1 MAVAGTAVAVVE
13 GAVPMMKWAT
23 NEGRSLV
30 LDDEQVARAMI
41 AMPRALME
49 LEGEVEE
56 QGLEALEASEGEEGA
71 PPH

>member
-1 MAVAGTAVAVVE
+1 MAVAVAVAGTAVAVVE

-41 AMPRALME
+41 AMPRA
-49 LEGEVEE
+49 
-56 QGLEALEASEGEEGA
+56 
-71 PPH
+71 